1 VSAAASARANTGSL
15 RDSVRAYYTARL
27 EAGDGCR
34 ADGRGDACADACA
47 DGCGDGRAQGRDDG
61 ALAATPSFGCGEPT
75 LFAELRAGETVLD
88 LGSGAGLDVFRAAQ
102 AVGPDGRAL
111 GVDMT
116 PAMLARAREGAA
128 RLGLAQVEF
137 REGVIE
143 ALPVADATVDVVL
156 SNCVVNLSLDKAAVF
171 GEAFRVLRPGGRLA
185 ISDVLRRGPRPEAAR
200 AEGGGE
206 GDGEGGGEGGGEDS
220 GEDSGEGRHEAWC
233 ACIEGAEPPGAYRA
247 WLREAGFAEIA
258 IDAPP
263 AGLEEGGTYSAAVRA
278 RRPDVRPAGTEDLPA
293 VAERLDGAGLPTDGF
308 DAGAARLFVLD
319 GAEGS
324 PDGVV
329 GFERYGEHALLRSLA
344 VRPGLRGRG
353 YGEALLRHALREAA
367 RAGARVAYGLTTTIP
382 GLLLRWGFEEIER
395 DALPGELGAS
405 AELRGACP
413 ASARAFRK
421 ALGEPPR

>member
-200 AEGGGE
+200 ADQYRRLRGG
-206 GDGEGGGEGGGEDS
+206 
-220 GEDSGEGRHEAWC
+220 
-233 ACIEGAEPPGAYRA
+233 
-247 WLREAGFAEIA
+247 
-258 IDAPP
+258 
-263 AGLEEGGTYSAAVRA
+263 A
-278 RRPDVRPAGTEDLPA
+278 RR
-293 VAERLDGAGLPTDGF
+293 
-308 DAGAARLFVLD
+308 AAP
-319 GAEGS
+319 E
-324 PDGVV
+324 
-329 GFERYGEHALLRSLA
+329 
-344 VRPGLRGRG
+344 
-353 YGEALLRHALREAA
+353 
-367 RAGARVAYGLTTTIP
+367 ARVALYHIDE
-382 GLLLRWGFEEIER
+382 FVY
-395 DALPGELGAS
+395 
-405 AELRGACP
+405 
-413 ASARAFRK
+413 
-421 ALGEPPR
+421 